1 MKQTAQEREQEQ
13 NWIER
18 TNAENQLAEILD
30 TNKTA
35 AAFGLALTREQ
46 AALIVAARKNALRQE
61 RRVEFGAS
69 VTKALIQTF
78 CSSPYIGQ
86 DNFADMVIRLQEIF
100 YEFKGEMLD
109 QLTDDELLNF
119 MREQFDGICAG
130 DPDYLE
136 DTVLAGFAQ
145 AVRGGY
151 DGYKAADGRGEY
163 SRFDDVKRWDPA
175 LYQEVLRN
183 LTWE

>member
-1 MKQTAQEREQEQ
+1 MAQAMKQTAQEREQTAQEREQEQ
-13 NWIER
+13 NWIEC

-69 VTKALIQTF
+69 VTKAL
-78 CSSPYIGQ
+78 
-86 DNFADMVIRLQEIF
+86 MQEIF